1 MYALFSIFMLA
12 LSNGHCLHYI
22 LSVFTWRMT
31 VLVWNIQVEVIGV
44 FVGLI
49 QVLLISDAV
58 PG

>member
-1 MYALFSIFMLA
+1 MLA
-12 LSNGHCLHYI
+12 LSNGHCLHYYK

-58 PG
+58 PW